1 MFDDR
6 TQKKLSSLPFHH
18 ISLSD
23 ICISCPP
30 SGAQGQFE
38 KIPFHYK
45 KRGNMTQQST
55 SRLFFT
61 FLQAQKYHHLRS
73 CLSCGKL

>member
-1 MFDDR
+1 MIEH
-6 TQKKLSSLPFHH
+6 KKNFPHYLSTIFPFQ
-18 ISLSD
+18 IFAFPV
-23 ICISCPP
+23 PP
-30 SGAQGQFE
+30 GAQGQFE